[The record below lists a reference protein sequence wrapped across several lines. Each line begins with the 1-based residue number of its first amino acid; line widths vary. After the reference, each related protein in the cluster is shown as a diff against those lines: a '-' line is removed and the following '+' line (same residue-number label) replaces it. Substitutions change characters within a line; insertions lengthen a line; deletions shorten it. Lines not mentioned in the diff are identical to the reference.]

1 MDVKHLLL
9 VFKRSSFIL
18 TLLKHNLKVA
28 LLENAWTNH
37 YSQPPNSTLGGL
49 HMTQTIH
56 DFVAHEQIPLEVSQ
70 NVRVVGGEGGLKI
83 FYSKCF
89 WAWLNFFNSTFANH
103 LGGFF

>member
-1 MDVKHLLL
+1 MLK
-9 VFKRSSFIL
+9 KPSFTL

-49 HMTQTIH
+49 RITQTSH
-56 DFVAHEQIPLEVSQ
+56 DFDAHEQIPL
-70 NVRVVGGEGGLKI
+70 VGGNDGLRI
-83 FYSKCF
+83 FYLKCL
-89 WAWLNFFNSTFANH
+89 WAWLNFFHSTFSNH